1 MKISLFILLIFCS
14 CVEMKP
20 DLSQQAINEI
30 SSADIAMSNLAVEQG
45 FFKALLTYAED
56 SMIIP
61 RVDKLPIKSK
71 HEAEIAWADKP
82 IIKEITWK
90 PFKVS
95 ASASGDM
102 GYSFGFST
110 YNGKD
115 TTTYT
120 NYCTI
125 WHKQK
130 DGSWKFVYDA
140 GNSIPAPT
148 Q

>member
-1 MKISLFILLIFCS
+1 MKILPFILFVFCS
-14 CVEMKP
+14 CVQVKP
-20 DLSQQAINEI
+20 DLSHQAISEI
-30 SSADIAMSNLAVEQG
+30 TDADIAMSNLAVEQG

-56 SMIIP
+56 SLIIP

-71 HEAEIAWADKP
+71 HEAEITWADKP

-90 PFKVS
+90 PFKVE
-95 ASASGDM
+95 ASTSGDM

-110 YNGKD
+110 YKGKD
-115 TTTYT
+115 TITYT

-140 GNSIPAPT
+140 GNNTPKPPN
-148 Q
+148 

>member
-1 MKISLFILLIFCS
+1 MKIVLFILLIFCS
-14 CVEMKP
+14 CKQVKP
-20 DLSQQAINEI
+20 DLSQQAIHEI
-30 SSADIAMSNLAVEQG
+30 SNADIAMSNLAVEQG

-61 RVDKLPIKSK
+61 RADKLPIKSK

-90 PFKVS
+90 PFKIE

-110 YNGKD
+110 YKGKD

-130 DGSWKFVYDA
+130 DGTWKFVYDA
-140 GNSIPAPT
+140 GNSTPSPT